1 MYGKPLLLILACAA
15 AGSVAVSCKG
25 YRTHGFTEP
34 MKLGNGK
41 VVPAPILSEGERSY
55 ALYCRACHGDKG
67 DLPIYRTQLD
77 NEVLWCFG
85 VKSGWAVNCTTAVN
99 LGVKS

>member
-1 MYGKPLLLILACAA
+1 MLDGPPLRCPPRALPYSTLPVGISSA
-15 AGSVAVSCKG
+15 
-25 YRTHGFTEP
+25 RHG
-34 MKLGNGK
+34 
-41 VVPAPILSEGERSY
+41 AQ
-55 ALYCRACHGDKG
+55 C

-99 LGVKS
+99 LGVNS